1 MKLIKSRETPIL
13 NHYTYTTNT
22 HYTIDVTTID
32 SDTHITA
39 LPPEEYKFIVPQIL
53 FITSDS
59 GNFVFPDRIISP
71 QNVDMF
77 FALLDEASQIY
88 KMIQQYFIQL
98 TNGHNFFDDKENIVC
113 SLNCIEYTMEN

>member
-1 MKLIKSRETPIL
+1 M
-13 NHYTYTTNT
+13 
-22 HYTIDVTTID
+22 
-32 SDTHITA
+32 
-39 LPPEEYKFIVPQIL
+39 PPEEYKFIAPQIL

>member
-22 HYTIDVTTID
+22 HYTIDVTTIG

-39 LPPEEYKFIVPQIL
+39 LPPEEYKFIAPQVL
-53 FITSDS
+53 FITQDS
-59 GNFVFPDRIISP
+59 GDFVFPDRMISP

-77 FALLDEASQIY
+77 ATLMDEASQIY

-98 TNGHNFFDDKENIVC
+98 ANGYNFFDDKENI
-113 SLNCIEYTMEN
+113 EYTMEN

>member
-22 HYTIDVTTID
+22 HYTIDVTTLG

>member
-22 HYTIDVTTID
+22 HYTIDVTTIG

>member
-22 HYTIDVTTID
+22 HYTIDVTTIG
-32 SDTHITA
+32 SDTHIIA

>member
-22 HYTIDVTTID
+22 HYTIDVTTIG

-98 TNGHNFFDDKENIVC
+98 ANGHNFFDDKENIVC